1 MKTVAIQ
8 KKSSIQNVRMLTM
21 TAVLSAIAFA
31 LAFFE
36 FPVPLSPSFARMD
49 LSDLPALI
57 GAFAYGPAAG
67 ILIELVKNA
76 LQLLTSSTG
85 GIGELA
91 NFIMGSS
98 FVAVAGLIYKF
109 HKTKKTALIACLT
122 SSNSSL
128 YIALCSNYG
137 DASDAGAIS
146 VFCIKDG
153 PFVTMMVLGVSG
165 LANIPF
171 AALLSMLIPLLIG
184 MLWGN
189 LDERFKQLCAAAQPL
204 VIIIMSFAIGANSSI
219 NTVFTAGLSGI
230 LLGII
235 SALTGIVFY
244 FIYNLFLK
252 KKSALGAA
260 LGTTAASSALTPAMV
275 AQADPSLAMYVDAAT
290 AQLATAS
297 IITMITAPILVAW
310 FDKRLK
316 KRASAA
322 EPLKEVKSEES
333 VTLSSPAAKGHK

>member
-1 MKTVAIQ
+1 MNINILEKMNKVPGGLIIIPLLVAILINTFAPQ
-8 KKSSIQNVRMLTM
+8 VLSIGGPTTALFKVGSSAMMGIFLLICGTLINIRQAGLPLYKG
-21 TAVLSAIAFA
+21 AVLLFLKCLAGA
-31 LAFFE
+31 LA
-36 FPVPLSPSFARMD
+36 VW
-49 LSDLPALI
+49 
-57 GAFAYGPAAG
+57 
-67 ILIELVKNA
+67 
-76 LQLLTSSTG
+76 
-85 GIGELA
+85 
-91 NFIMGSS
+91 
-98 FVAVAGLIYKF
+98 VAGTLFGPSGFLGIS
-109 HKTKKTALIACLT
+109 TLALIACLT

-275 AQADPSLAMYVDAAT
+275 AQADHSLAMYVDAAT

-316 KRASAA
+316 KRAPAA

>member
-1 MKTVAIQ
+1 MGCG
-8 KKSSIQNVRMLTM
+8 NVVWPERF
-21 TAVLSAIAFA
+21 SRNI
-31 LAFFE
+31 
-36 FPVPLSPSFARMD
+36 D
-49 LSDLPALI
+49 L
-57 GAFAYGPAAG
+57 
-67 ILIELVKNA
+67 
-76 LQLLTSSTG
+76 
-85 GIGELA
+85 
-91 NFIMGSS
+91 
-98 FVAVAGLIYKF
+98 
-109 HKTKKTALIACLT
+109 ALIACLT

-189 LDERFKQLCAAAQPL
+189 LDERFKQLCTGAAAGDHYYVVRHRRQLQYQYGVHRRAVRDPVGDYLRANRDCVLLYLQP
-204 VIIIMSFAIGANSSI
+204 
-219 NTVFTAGLSGI
+219 VFEEEKRAGRRAG
-230 LLGII
+230 
-235 SALTGIVFY
+235 
-244 FIYNLFLK
+244 NHRRQ
-252 KKSALGAA
+252 LGADA
-260 LGTTAASSALTPAMV
+260 GDGCPA
-275 AQADPSLAMYVDAAT
+275 DHSLAMYVDAAT

-316 KRASAA
+316 KRAPAA

>member
-1 MKTVAIQ
+1 MNINILEKMNKVPGGLIIIPLLAAILINSFIPQ
-8 KKSSIQNVRMLTM
+8 VLNIGGPTTALFKVGSSAMMGIFLLICGTSINIRQAGLPLYKG
-21 TAVLSAIAFA
+21 AVLLCLKCISGA
-31 LAFFE
+31 LA
-36 FPVPLSPSFARMD
+36 VWLAG
-49 LSDLPALI
+49 AL
-57 GAFAYGPAAG
+57 FGPTGFLG
-67 ILIELVKNA
+67 I
-76 LQLLTSSTG
+76 ST
-85 GIGELA
+85 L
-91 NFIMGSS
+91 
-98 FVAVAGLIYKF
+98 
-109 HKTKKTALIACLT
+109 ALIACLT

-128 YIALCSNYG
+128 YIALCSTYG
-137 DASDAGAIS
+137 DSSDAGAIS
-146 VFCIKDG
+146 VFCVKDG

-189 LDERFKQLCAAAQPL
+189 LDEHFKKLCTAAQPL
-204 VIIIMSFAIGANSSI
+204 IIIIMSFAIGANSSI
-219 NTVFTAGLSGI
+219 KTVFTAGLSGI

-235 SALTGIVFY
+235 SAVTGILFY

-252 KKSALGAA
+252 QKTALGAA

-275 AQADPSLAMYVDAAT
+275 AQADPALAVYVDAAT

-316 KRASAA
+316 KRGLVRSPVEDKA
-322 EPLKEVKSEES
+322 EENFS
-333 VTLSSPAAKGHK
+333 LSSPTAKGKK